1 MKIDKNSRGTIAL
14 VYLFCIIVSA
24 LLIIFVHIPW
34 LVWGIVAGMLWVC
47 VWQLFFFRVPTRET
61 IADGSK
67 VCSVADGKVV
77 ILQKAFER
85 EFLKR
90 ECIQMSVYMNFF
102 DVHANFWPVDGD
114 VVYYKYHPG
123 NPRLCLTAAA

>member
-14 VYLFCIIVSA
+14 VYLFCIVVSA
-24 LLIIFVHIPW
+24 LLIMFVHIPW

-47 VWQLFFFRVPTRET
+47 VWQLFFFRVPSRET
-61 IADGSK
+61 TADGNK

-77 ILQKAFER
+77 ILQKAVEK

-90 ECIQMSVYMNFF
+90 ECEKSIREEVTRDCRKGCNGCGLQRWEGVCECYENARR
-102 DVHANFWPVDGD
+102 V
-114 VVYYKYHPG
+114 
-123 NPRLCLTAAA
+123 